1 MRKIYGIGVG
11 PGDKELITLKG
22 YNLIR
27 SCDYVF
33 LPSSKGDSLA
43 GRIVSDYIKDKR
55 VIELDFPMGEDN
67 EERYKSAAIK
77 INGTLGEGDVGVFL
91 TLGDP
96 MTYSTYLY
104 LLFELKKMD
113 LKVETIPG
121 ITSFNA
127 AASRLS
133 MPLTLRDESFYLA
146 DGLLDEEIL
155 KRVNTVCVLKI
166 IKNKLDI
173 LEKLTKHGF
182 EYVCVK
188 RCTQENET
196 LIYEKSEI
204 LCDKDYM
211 ALIYARRKQE

>member
-33 LPSSKGDSLA
+33 LPSSKGNSLA
-43 GRIVSDYIKDKR
+43 GKIVSDYIVDKK
-55 VIELDFPMGEDN
+55 VIEIEFPMGEDN
-67 EERYKSAAIK
+67 EERYINAAIK
-77 INGTLGEGDVGVFL
+77 IDEILGEGQVGVFL

-104 LLFELKKMD
+104 LMFQLKKMD
-113 LKVETIPG
+113 LNVETIPG

-127 AASRLS
+127 VASRLS
-133 MPLTLRDESFYLA
+133 LPLTLRDESFYLA
-146 DGLLDEEIL
+146 DGTLDEEVL
-155 KRVNTVCVLKI
+155 KRVDTVCVLKI

-173 LEKLTKHGF
+173 MDKLTKYGF

-204 LCDKDYM
+204 LEDNDYM
-211 ALIYARRKQE
+211 SLIYARRK

>member
-1 MRKIYGIGVG
+1 MRKFYGIGVG

-22 YNLIR
+22 YNVIR

-33 LPSSKGDSLA
+33 LPSNKGDSLA
-43 GRIVSDYIKDKR
+43 GKIVSDYITNKK
-55 VIELDFPMGEDN
+55 VIEIEFPMGEDN
-67 EERYKSAAIK
+67 SERYKNAAIK
-77 INGTLGEGDVGVFL
+77 INEILGADEVGVFL

-104 LLFELKKMD
+104 LLFELKKTN

-133 MPLTLRDESFYLA
+133 MPLTLKDESFYLA
-146 DGLLDEEIL
+146 DGILDEEIL
-155 KRVNTVCVLKI
+155 KRVHTVCVLKI
-166 IKNKLDI
+166 IRNKLDI
-173 LEKLTKHGF
+173 MDKLEKHGF

-188 RCTQENET
+188 RCTQDNEE
-196 LIYEKSEI
+196 LIYEKSKI
-204 LCDKDYM
+204 LEDSDYM
-211 ALIYARRKQE
+211 SLIYARRK

>member
-11 PGDKELITLKG
+11 PGDAGLITLKG

-33 LPSSKGDSLA
+33 LPSSNGNSLA
-43 GRIVSDYIKDKR
+43 GKIVSDYIVDKK
-55 VIELDFPMGEDN
+55 VIEIEFPMGEDN
-67 EERYKSAAIK
+67 EERYINAAIK
-77 INGTLGEGDVGVFL
+77 IDEILGEGQVGVFL

-104 LLFELKKMD
+104 LMFELKKMD
-113 LKVETIPG
+113 LNVETIPG

-133 MPLTLRDESFYLA
+133 LPLTLRDESFYLA
-146 DGLLDEEIL
+146 DGTLDEEIL
-155 KRVNTVCVLKI
+155 KRVDTVCVLKI

-173 LEKLTKHGF
+173 MDKLTKHGF

-204 LCDKDYM
+204 LEDNDYM
-211 ALIYARRKQE
+211 SLIYARRK

>member
-1 MRKIYGIGVG
+1 MRKIIGIGVG

-27 SCDYVF
+27 NCDYVF
-33 LPSSKGDSLA
+33 LPSSKGNSLA
-43 GRIVSDYIKDKR
+43 GKIVSDYTVGKR
-55 VIELDFPMGEDN
+55 IIEIDFPMGEDN
-67 EERYKSAAIK
+67 EERYKAAAIK
-77 INGTLGEGDVGVFL
+77 INEILGEDEVGVFL

-104 LLFELKKMD
+104 LLIELKKTD
-113 LKVETIPG
+113 LMVETIPG

-133 MPLTLRDESFYLA
+133 LPLTLKDESFYLA
-146 DGLLDEEIL
+146 DGYLDEEIL

-173 LEKLTKHGF
+173 MDKLTKHGF

-188 RCTQENET
+188 RCTQENEA

-204 LCDKDYM
+204 LEDKDYM
-211 ALIYARRKQE
+211 SLIYARRKQL

>member
-1 MRKIYGIGVG
+1 MKKIYGIGIG

-33 LPSSKGDSLA
+33 LPSSKGSSLA
-43 GRIVSDYIKDKR
+43 GKIVSDYIVDKK
-55 VIELDFPMGEDN
+55 VVEIDFPMGEDN
-67 EERYKSAAIK
+67 EERYINAAIK
-77 INGTLGEGDVGVFL
+77 INEILDEDEVGVFL

-104 LLFELKKMD
+104 LMFQLKKMD
-113 LKVETIPG
+113 LNVETIPG

-133 MPLTLRDESFYLA
+133 MPLTLKNESFYLA
-146 DGLLDEEIL
+146 DGMLDEEIL
-155 KRVNTVCVLKI
+155 KRVDTVCVLKI

-173 LEKLTKHGF
+173 MDKLKKHGF

-188 RCTQENET
+188 RCTQDNEAI
-196 LIYEKSEI
+196 IYEKSEI
-204 LCDKDYM
+204 LGDNDYM
-211 ALIYARRKQE
+211 SLIYARRK

>member
-33 LPSSKGDSLA
+33 LPSSRGNSLA
-43 GRIVSDYIKDKR
+43 GKIVSDYIVDKK
-55 VIELDFPMGEDN
+55 VIEIEFPMGEDN
-67 EERYKSAAIK
+67 VERYKVAAIK
-77 INGTLGEGDVGVFL
+77 INETLGENEVGVFL

-104 LLFELKKMD
+104 LMIELLKTD
-113 LKVETIPG
+113 LSAETIPG

-127 AASRLS
+127 AAARLS

-146 DGLLDEEIL
+146 DGTLDEEIL
-155 KRVNTVCVLKI
+155 KRVDTVCVLKI

-173 LEKLTKHGF
+173 IDKLTKHGF

-188 RCTQENET
+188 RCTHDNEKI
-196 LIYEKSEI
+196 LYEKSEI
-204 LCDKDYM
+204 IEDKDYM
-211 ALIYARRKQE
+211 SLIYARRK

>member
-33 LPSSKGDSLA
+33 LPSSRGNSLA
-43 GRIVSDYIKDKR
+43 GEIVSDYIVDKK
-55 VIELDFPMGEDN
+55 VIEIEFPMGEN
-67 EERYKSAAIK
+67 NVERYKLAAIK
-77 INGTLGEGDVGVFL
+77 INETLGENEMGVFL

-104 LLFELKKMD
+104 LMLEILKTD
-113 LKVETIPG
+113 LSAETIPG

-127 AASRLS
+127 AAARLS

-146 DGLLDEEIL
+146 DGTLDVEIL
-155 KRVNTVCVLKI
+155 KRVDTVCVLKI

-173 LEKLTKHGF
+173 IDKLTKHGF

-188 RCTQENET
+188 RCTQDNEKI
-196 LIYEKSEI
+196 LYEKLEI
-204 LCDKDYM
+204 LEDKDYM
-211 ALIYARRKQE
+211 SLIYARRK

>member
-27 SCDYVF
+27 TCDYVF
-33 LPSSKGDSLA
+33 LPSSKGNSLA
-43 GRIVSDYIKDKR
+43 GKIVSDYIVDKK
-55 VIELDFPMGEDN
+55 VVEIEFPMGEDN
-67 EERYKSAAIK
+67 EERYINAAIK
-77 INGTLGEGDVGVFL
+77 INEILGGDEVGVFL

-104 LLFELKKMD
+104 LLFQLKKMD
-113 LKVETIPG
+113 LNVETIPG

-133 MPLTLRDESFYLA
+133 LPLTLKNESFYLA
-146 DGLLDEEIL
+146 DGMLDEEIL
-155 KRVNTVCVLKI
+155 KKVDTVCVLKI

-173 LEKLTKHGF
+173 MDKLTKHGF

-188 RCTQENET
+188 RCTQDNET
-196 LIYEKSEI
+196 IIYEKSEI
-204 LCDKDYM
+204 LKDNDYM
-211 ALIYARRKQE
+211 SLIYARRK

>member
-22 YNLIR
+22 YNIIR

-43 GRIVSDYIKDKR
+43 GKIVSDYIFDKK
-55 VIELDFPMGEDN
+55 VVEIEFPMGEDN
-67 EERYKSAAIK
+67 SERYRNAAIK
-77 INGTLGEGDVGVFL
+77 INELLGADEVGVFL

-104 LLFELKKMD
+104 LLFELKKTD
-113 LKVETIPG
+113 LNVETIPG

-133 MPLTLRDESFYLA
+133 MPLTLKDESFYLA
-146 DGLLDEEIL
+146 DGILDEEIL
-155 KRVNTVCVLKI
+155 KRVDSVCVLKI

-173 LEKLTKHGF
+173 MDKLTKHGF
-182 EYVCVK
+182 KYVCVK
-188 RCTQENET
+188 RCTQESEA

-204 LCDKDYM
+204 LGDNDYM
-211 ALIYARRKQE
+211 SLIYARRK

>member
-33 LPSSKGDSLA
+33 LPSSRGNSLA
-43 GRIVSDYIKDKR
+43 GKIVSDYIVDKK
-55 VIELDFPMGEDN
+55 VIEIEFPMGEDN
-67 EERYKSAAIK
+67 VERYKAAAIK
-77 INGTLGEGDVGVFL
+77 INETLGENEVGVFL

-104 LLFELKKMD
+104 LMLELLKTD
-113 LKVETIPG
+113 LSAETIPG

-127 AASRLS
+127 AAARLS

-146 DGLLDEEIL
+146 DGTLDEEIL
-155 KRVNTVCVLKI
+155 KRVDTVCVLKI

-173 LEKLTKHGF
+173 LDKLTKHGF

-188 RCTQENET
+188 RCTQDNEKI
-196 LIYEKSEI
+196 LYEKSEI
-204 LCDKDYM
+204 LEDKDYM
-211 ALIYARRKQE
+211 SLIYARRK

>member
-33 LPSSKGDSLA
+33 LPCSKGNSLA
-43 GRIVSDYIKDKR
+43 GKIVSDYIVDKK
-55 VIELDFPMGEDN
+55 VIEIEFPMGEDN
-67 EERYKSAAIK
+67 EERYINAAIK
-77 INGTLGEGDVGVFL
+77 INKILGENQVGVFL

-104 LLFELKKMD
+104 LMFQLKKMD
-113 LKVETIPG
+113 LIVETIPG

-133 MPLTLRDESFYLA
+133 LPLTLRDESFYLA
-146 DGLLDEEIL
+146 DGTLDEEIL
-155 KRVNTVCVLKI
+155 KRVDTVCVLKI

-173 LEKLTKHGF
+173 MDKLTKHGF

-196 LIYEKSEI
+196 LIYGKSEI
-204 LCDKDYM
+204 LEDNDYM
-211 ALIYARRKQE
+211 SLIYARRK

>member
-1 MRKIYGIGVG
+1 MKKIYGIGVG

-22 YNLIR
+22 YNIIR

-33 LPSSKGDSLA
+33 LPSSKGNSLA
-43 GRIVSDYIKDKR
+43 GKIVSDYIVDKK
-55 VIELDFPMGEDN
+55 VVEIEFPMGEDN
-67 EERYKSAAIK
+67 EERYINAAIK
-77 INGTLGEGDVGVFL
+77 INEILGADEVGVFL

-104 LLFELKKMD
+104 LMFQLKKMD
-113 LKVETIPG
+113 LDVETIPG

-133 MPLTLRDESFYLA
+133 MPLTLKNESFYLA
-146 DGLLDEEIL
+146 DGKLDAEIL
-155 KRVNTVCVLKI
+155 KRVDTVCVLKI

-173 LEKLTKHGF
+173 MDKLTKHGF

-188 RCTQENET
+188 RCTQDNET
-196 LIYEKSEI
+196 IIYEKSEI
-204 LCDKDYM
+204 LGDNDYM
-211 ALIYARRKQE
+211 SLIYARRK

>member
-33 LPSSKGDSLA
+33 LPSSKGNSLA
-43 GRIVSDYIKDKR
+43 GKIVSDYTVGKR
-55 VIELDFPMGEDN
+55 IIEIDFPMGEDN
-67 EERYKSAAIK
+67 EERYISAAIK
-77 INGTLGEGDVGVFL
+77 INEILCEDEVGVFL

-104 LLFELKKMD
+104 LLIELKKTD
-113 LKVETIPG
+113 LMVETIPG

-133 MPLTLRDESFYLA
+133 LPLTLKDESFYLA
-146 DGLLDEEIL
+146 DGTLDEEIL

-173 LEKLTKHGF
+173 MDKLTKHGF

-188 RCTQENET
+188 RCTQENEA

-204 LCDKDYM
+204 LGDKDYM
-211 ALIYARRKQE
+211 SLIYARRNQL

>member
-33 LPSSKGDSLA
+33 LPSSKGESLA
-43 GRIVSDYIKDKR
+43 GRIVNDYTHDKKI
-55 VIELDFPMGEDN
+55 IEIDFPMGEDN
-67 EERYKSAAIK
+67 EERYKAAAIK
-77 INGTLGEGDVGVFL
+77 INDILGEDEVGVFL

-104 LLFELKKMD
+104 LLFELKKTD
-113 LKVETIPG
+113 LHLETIPG

-133 MPLTLRDESFYLA
+133 MPLTLKNESFYLA
-146 DGLLDEEIL
+146 DGNLDEEIL

-166 IKNKLDI
+166 IRNKLDI
-173 LEKLTKHGF
+173 MEKLSKHGF
-182 EYVCVK
+182 EFVCVK
-188 RCTQENET
+188 RCTQENEA

-204 LCDKDYM
+204 LEDKDYM
-211 ALIYARRKQE
+211 SLIYARRIQ

>member
-11 PGDKELITLKG
+11 PGDAELITLKG

-43 GRIVSDYIKDKR
+43 GKIVSDYIVDKN
-55 VIELDFPMGEDN
+55 VIEIEFPMGEDN
-67 EERYKSAAIK
+67 EERYKNAAIK
-77 INGTLGEGDVGVFL
+77 INEILGEDEIGVFL

-104 LLFELKKMD
+104 LLFELKKTD
-113 LKVETIPG
+113 LIVETIPG

-133 MPLTLRDESFYLA
+133 MPVTLRDESFYLS
-146 DGLLDEEIL
+146 DGFVDEEIL

-166 IKNKLDI
+166 TKNKLDI
-173 LEKLTKHGF
+173 MDKLTKHGF
-182 EYVCVK
+182 EFVCVK
-188 RCTQENET
+188 RCTQDNEA
-196 LIYEKSEI
+196 LLYEKSEI
-204 LCDKDYM
+204 LKDVDYM
-211 ALIYARRKQE
+211 SLIYARRKQ